1 MTWQEAFRRD
11 ARGTEDDAAPDAGYK
26 ALMELID
33 DGFCVIQFI
42 DGPRGP
48 LSDYV
53 HIEANSGYERH
64 TGIDDIVGKTVYD
77 VAPQDGGEWVKI
89 YGEVLRTGEPLR
101 FEREFVEVGRHV
113 EVSATRVEPAAKAQV
128 AVLFRDITERKRKER
143 ELRESQR
150 RAEKNA
156 RHIARALSAGAILGT
171 WVWYLDSET
180 FDLDEE
186 FSRSMGLDPA
196 QGAEGLTIE
205 QIVVNVHEDDKP
217 GLMAAIDRATQQT
230 TPYAYQFRVKRADG
244 LYHWVEANGRMEAET
259 PRIFAGVLMDLDDRR
274 AILEERDKAAAELS
288 KLNETLEQ
296 RVEEQTAK
304 LMQREGELRQAQK
317 MEAVGQLTGGL
328 AHDFNN
334 LLTAISGSL
343 DFVAK
348 RLEDGRR
355 EEILRYLEAAQ
366 ASTERAA
373 SVTQRLLAFSR
384 QQSLMPKPTDVPH
397 LVRSMED
404 LMRHSIG
411 PHILVRAEDDAEAW
425 PAMVDPNQL
434 ESALLNLCINS
445 RDAMPDGGTI
455 TISTTNEVIETENS
469 ELPPGDYLRLSVHD
483 TGTGMTSEEI
493 SKAFDPYF
501 TTKPSEKGTGLG
513 LSMVY
518 GFARQSGGCATI
530 DSELGKGTTV
540 NIFLPR
546 SLETVA
552 RAEVDLPLSEEPAT
566 GGGHTILVVDD
577 EAIVRFVVVEALE
590 EAGFTVYQAAHAA
603 AGLQVLQDQ
612 PEVTLLLTD
621 IGLPGGMTGRELAAR
636 AREAREDLRVMFMT
650 GYDEEAATATTLTDT
665 EVLLKPFDFDEMVR
679 RVTSFA
685 NRTAA

>member
-1 MTWQEAFRRD
+1 MPG
-11 ARGTEDDAAPDAGYK
+11 ARGAEDQTAPDAGYK

-64 TGIDDIVGKTVYD
+64 TGIDGIVGKTVFD
-77 VAPQDGGEWVKI
+77 VAPQDGDEWVKI

-101 FEREFVEVGRHV
+101 FEREFVEVGRHI
-113 EVSATRVEPAAKAQV
+113 EVSARRVEPASKAQV
-128 AVLFRDITERKRKER
+128 AVLFRDITDRKQKER

-156 RHIARALSAGAILGT
+156 RHVARALSAGAILGT

-180 FDLDEE
+180 FDLDDD

-196 QGAEGLTIE
+196 RAVEGLTIE

-230 TPYAYQFRVKRADG
+230 SPYAHQFRVRRADG
-244 LYHWVEANGRMEAET
+244 RYHWVEANGRMESQT

-274 AILEERDKAAAELS
+274 AILEERDKAAAALS
-288 KLNETLEQ
+288 QLNETLEQ

-304 LMQREGELRQAQK
+304 LMQQEEKLRQAQK

-343 DFVAK
+343 EFVAK
-348 RLEDGRR
+348 RLEDGRP
-355 EEILRYLEAAQ
+355 EEILRYLEAARS
-366 ASTERAA
+366 STERAA
-373 SVTQRLLAFSR
+373 GVTQRLLSFSR
-384 QQSLMPKPTDVPH
+384 QQSLMPKPTDVPQ
-397 LVRSMED
+397 LVHGMED
-404 LMRHSIG
+404 LLRHTIG
-411 PHILVRAEDDAEAW
+411 PHILIRTEHSAAPW

-455 TISTTNEVIETENS
+455 TISTANEVIQDGHS
-469 ELPPGDYLRLSVHD
+469 ELQPGNYLRLSVRD
-483 TGTGMTSEEI
+483 TGTGMSAEEI

-501 TTKPSEKGTGLG
+501 TTKPSGKGTGLG

-530 DSELGKGTTV
+530 EADCGVGTTV

-546 SLETVA
+546 STAAIEFPTAQRPVA
-552 RAEVDLPLSEEPAT
+552 EAPAASAD
-566 GGGHTILVVDD
+566 HSILVVDD
-577 EAIVRFVVVEALE
+577 EVIVRFVVVEALE
-590 EAGFTVYQAAHAA
+590 EAGFTVYEAGNAAD
-603 AGLQVLQDQ
+603 GLALLHEQ
-612 PEVTLLLTD
+612 PGVSVLLTD
-621 IGLPGGMTGRELAAR
+621 IGLPGGMTGRELASR
-636 AREAREDLRVMFMT
+636 AKESREDLKIIFMT
-650 GYDEEAATATTLTDT
+650 GYDEEAATGPAQVDA
-665 EVLLKPFDFDEMVR
+665 EVLLKPFDFDEMVH
-679 RVTSFA
+679 RVKRLSGLS
-685 NRTAA
+685 